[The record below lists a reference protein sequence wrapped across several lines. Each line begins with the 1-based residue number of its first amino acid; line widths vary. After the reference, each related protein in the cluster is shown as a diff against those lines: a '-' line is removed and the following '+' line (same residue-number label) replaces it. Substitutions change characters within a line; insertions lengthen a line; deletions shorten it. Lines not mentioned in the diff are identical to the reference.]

1 MHDMHDRKTTS
12 SPSCSLMRSTHPR
25 KCPQNIRTND
35 IHAPVQMAHPDTAY
49 SKHPDTAC
57 SHTRIHPIAD
67 SRKQPVSES
76 RTQPVPTLE
85 HSRCSLPNTGRA
97 RSQIRAAPAV
107 KNSPHPLPQA
117 PCIAAET
124 PPRHSA
130 FFHAAP
136 WDKSRRKHID
146 TIRKKRFTVC
156 PRLAKSPYLLD

>member
-12 SPSCSLMRSTHPR
+12 SPHVPSCAPHTRANAL
-25 KCPQNIRTND
+25 RTS
-35 IHAPVQMAHPDTAY
+35 VQMIYTHLY
-49 SKHPDTAC
+49 RW
-57 SHTRIHPIAD
+57 HTRIPPIANTQI
-67 SRKQPVSES
+67 QPALTPGYTPSQPPES
-76 RTQPVPTLE
+76 NPYQTPE
-85 HSRCSLPNTGRA
+85 HSRRSLPNTGRA
-97 RSQIRAAPAV
+97 RSQIRTALAV
-107 KNSPHPLPQA
+107 KNSLYPLPQA

-124 PPRHSA
+124 PPRHGA